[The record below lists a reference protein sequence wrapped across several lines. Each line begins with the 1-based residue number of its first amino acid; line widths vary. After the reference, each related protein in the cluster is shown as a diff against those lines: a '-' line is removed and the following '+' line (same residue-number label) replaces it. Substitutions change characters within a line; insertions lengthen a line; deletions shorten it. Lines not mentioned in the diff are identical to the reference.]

1 MKLVWNLVG
10 WAIKA
15 AILIAGVVAA
25 METVDLVREQRGRCH
40 YLVDEDFND

>member
-1 MKLVWNLVG
+1 MKLVWKLVE

-15 AILIAGVVAA
+15 AIVIAGVVAV
-25 METVDLVREQRGRCH
+25 MEVVDLLRERERCH